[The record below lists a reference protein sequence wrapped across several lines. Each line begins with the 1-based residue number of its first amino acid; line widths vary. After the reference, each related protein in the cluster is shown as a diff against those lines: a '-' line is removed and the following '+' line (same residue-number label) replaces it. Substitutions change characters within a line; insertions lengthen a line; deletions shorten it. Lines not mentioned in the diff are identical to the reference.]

1 MAPRKA
7 TAETAVA
14 PPLAISMAAA
24 ARVVAGVA
32 AGRSLSTELE
42 HAVEEGDAP
51 RAALLDLTH
60 GTLRRFGRVQAI
72 SRTLSRRGGTDPV
85 VEALLWCAFYA
96 LDSGRFAAH
105 TVVDQTVRA
114 CAAAGQQPAKGFVN
128 GVLRNLLRNRA
139 AIERTISSDPEARW
153 QHPKWWIDAVQRSHP
168 EAWQQV
174 LHAGNTHPPMC
185 LRVNERM
192 ISAAEYQQ
200 RLQIEKITARPLNGQ
215 ALLLETPIPISR
227 LPGFAQGEV
236 SVQDAGA
243 QRAATY
249 LGLAAGQRVLDACAA
264 PGGKAAHMLELE
276 DIELTALDAD
286 ATRCQLVE
294 RNLARLGLTARL
306 QAADCTRLES
316 WWDSR
321 PFDRVLADVPC
332 SASGVARRHP
342 DIKWLRRAS
351 DLEAFA
357 ARQSAILDA
366 LWRVLAPGGKL
377 LYVTCSVFREENDDV
392 VDSFMART
400 PKILR
405 LPLPCSAA
413 PTLLPGPENDGFYFA
428 LLAKPN

>member
-1 MAPRKA
+1 
-7 TAETAVA
+7 
-14 PPLAISMAAA
+14 
-24 ARVVAGVA
+24 
-32 AGRSLSTELE
+32 
-42 HAVEEGDAP
+42 
-51 RAALLDLTH
+51 
-60 GTLRRFGRVQAI
+60 
-72 SRTLSRRGGTDPV
+72 
-85 VEALLWCAFYA
+85 
-96 LDSGRFAAH
+96 
-105 TVVDQTVRA
+105 
-114 CAAAGQQPAKGFVN
+114 
-128 GVLRNLLRNRA
+128 
-139 AIERTISSDPEARW
+139 
-153 QHPKWWIDAVQRSHP
+153 
-168 EAWQQV
+168 
-174 LHAGNTHPPMC
+174 
-185 LRVNERM
+185 
-192 ISAAEYQQ
+192 
-200 RLQIEKITARPLNGQ
+200 
-215 ALLLETPIPISR
+215 
-227 LPGFAQGEV
+227 
-236 SVQDAGA
+236 
-243 QRAATY
+243 
-249 LGLAAGQRVLDACAA
+249 
-264 PGGKAAHMLELE
+264 MLELE